1 MHDIQIR
8 ILDFPTTKVTETVTQ
23 NADGSYTIFL
33 NSRMTQE
40 RQLESYLHAMRHITN
55 NDFEKHNVEQIEV
68 EAHQE
73 EA

>member
-1 MHDIQIR
+1 MYDIQIR

-55 NDFEKHNVEQIEV
+55 NDFEKTDVQEIES
-68 EAHQE
+68 EAHI
-73 EA
+73 A

>member
-55 NDFEKHNVEQIEV
+55 NDFEKTDIQEIES
-68 EAHQE
+68 EAHT
-73 EA
+73 A

>member
-1 MHDIQIR
+1 MYDIQIR

-55 NDFEKHNVEQIEV
+55 NDFEKTDVQEIES
-68 EAHQE
+68 EAHT
-73 EA
+73 A

>member
-1 MHDIQIR
+1 LYDIQIR

-55 NDFEKHNVEQIEV
+55 NDFERHNVEQIEV

>member
-8 ILDFPTTKVTETVTQ
+8 ILDFPTTKVTETVTH

-40 RQLESYLHAMRHITN
+40 RQLESYLHAMRHITD
-55 NDFEKHNVEQIEV
+55 NDFEKTDVQEIES
-68 EAHQE
+68 EAHS
-73 EA
+73 A

>member
-1 MHDIQIR
+1 LYDIQIR

-55 NDFEKHNVEQIEV
+55 NDFEKTDVQEIES
-68 EAHQE
+68 EAHI
-73 EA
+73 A

>member
-1 MHDIQIR
+1 LYDIQIR

-55 NDFEKHNVEQIEV
+55 NDFEKTDVQTIES
-68 EAHQE
+68 EAHS
-73 EA
+73 A

>member
-1 MHDIQIR
+1 LYDIQIR
-8 ILDFPTTKVTETVTQ
+8 ILDFPTTKVTETVTH

-55 NDFEKHNVEQIEV
+55 NDFEKTDVQEIES
-68 EAHQE
+68 EAHS
-73 EA
+73 A

>member
-8 ILDFPTTKVTETVTQ
+8 LLDFPTNKVTETVTQ

-40 RQLESYLHAMRHITN
+40 RQLESYLHAMRHITD
-55 NDFEKHNVEQIEV
+55 NDFEKTDVQEIES
-68 EAHQE
+68 EAHT
-73 EA
+73 A

>member
-8 ILDFPTTKVTETVTQ
+8 LLDFPTNKVTETVTQ

-55 NDFEKHNVEQIEV
+55 NDFEKTDIQEIES
-68 EAHQE
+68 EAHT
-73 EA
+73 A

>member
-1 MHDIQIR
+1 MYDIQIR
-8 ILDFPTTKVTETVTQ
+8 LLDFPTNKVTETVTH

-55 NDFEKHNVEQIEV
+55 NDFEKTDVQEIES
-68 EAHQE
+68 EAHT
-73 EA
+73 A

>member
-1 MHDIQIR
+1 LYDIQIR

>member
-1 MHDIQIR
+1 LYDIQIR
-8 ILDFPTTKVTETVTQ
+8 ILDFPTTKVTETVTH

-55 NDFEKHNVEQIEV
+55 NDFEKTDVQEIES
-68 EAHQE
+68 EAHI
-73 EA
+73 A

>member
-1 MHDIQIR
+1 MYDIQIR

>member
-1 MHDIQIR
+1 MYDIQIR

-40 RQLESYLHAMRHITN
+40 RQLESYLHAMRHITD
-55 NDFEKHNVEQIEV
+55 NDFEKTDVQEIES
-68 EAHQE
+68 EAHS
-73 EA
+73 A

>member
-1 MHDIQIR
+1 LYDIQIR

-55 NDFEKHNVEQIEV
+55 NDFEKTDVQEIES
-68 EAHQE
+68 EAHS
-73 EA
+73 A